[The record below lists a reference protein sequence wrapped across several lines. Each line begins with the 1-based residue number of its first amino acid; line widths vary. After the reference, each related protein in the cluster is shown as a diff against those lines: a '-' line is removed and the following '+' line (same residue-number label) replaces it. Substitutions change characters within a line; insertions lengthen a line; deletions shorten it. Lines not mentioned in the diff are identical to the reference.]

1 VILACHNAE
10 IAVQMIGALNPKRY
24 RVEHIHDLSEA
35 LLRAEIVLAHALVVH
50 SEDPDAALAH
60 RCRNTAQRVTTVIV
74 SRSRDGQMVAAE
86 LAGRYVPVPFEIPDF
101 KRAVYR
107 AVSRTEDRRQ
117 RGRPDARDSHL
128 RSVQRVIVLTS
139 VQVKGAVMGA
149 VLQDQLSVRCDVAT
163 TAGDALSL
171 MQAHVDAM
179 VAEPELLMED
189 PDGAALA
196 RKLTRRGIPVI
207 PIKQHDELD
216 VAEAGQ
222 TAWDIVPQ
230 LRRSLTARAPGARQA
245 G

>member
-1 VILACHNAE
+1 
-10 IAVQMIGALNPKRY
+10 
-24 RVEHIHDLSEA
+24 
-35 LLRAEIVLAHALVVH
+35 
-50 SEDPDAALAH
+50 
-60 RCRNTAQRVTTVIV
+60 
-74 SRSRDGQMVAAE
+74 
-86 LAGRYVPVPFEIPDF
+86 
-101 KRAVYR
+101 
-107 AVSRTEDRRQ
+107 
-117 RGRPDARDSHL
+117 
-128 RSVQRVIVLTS
+128 